1 MSGGTFD
8 APMHPAPIITFVITP
23 ATTIRNHTHS
33 ILCTSTY
40 ILQPMIDFVILAH
53 KAHTR
58 PVFKLN
64 DLTNGRMDLL
74 CRCIN
79 SALFLSHDLR
89 RDVNIHLIHMDNM
102 GNAKTEPV
110 KSIESTEA
118 VEPVKPTESVIVR
131 FSGENVRYLNPDE
144 RSAGSLIIKA
154 LEKERYEYEIESTKG
169 VYIRKG
175 DFARLLD
182 EFKERNIIYLR
193 EDGIDIRE
201 IHANA
206 GTDMDMN
213 LDTVIFNNPVF
224 VLGDHTGV
232 TVQEE
237 ALLQD
242 AQAKTISIGP
252 ISLHSDHCIILIHN
266 ELDRFRAIDGN

>member
-1 MSGGTFD
+1 
-8 APMHPAPIITFVITP
+8 
-23 ATTIRNHTHS
+23 
-33 ILCTSTY
+33 
-40 ILQPMIDFVILAH
+40 MIDFIILAH

-64 DLTNGRMDLL
+64 DLTNGRTDLL

-89 RDVNIHLIHMDNM
+89 RDVNIHLIHMDN
-102 GNAKTEPV
+102 AKAEPV
-110 KSIESTEA
+110 ESIESTET
-118 VEPVKPTESVIVR
+118 VEPSESVIVR

-144 RSAGSLIIKA
+144 RSAGSLILKA
-154 LEKERYEYEIESTKG
+154 LEKECYKYEIESTKG

-175 DFARLLD
+175 CFAQLLD
-182 EFKERNIIYLR
+182 EFKERNVIYLR
-193 EDGIDIRE
+193 EDGMDIR
-201 IHANA
+201 
-206 GTDMDMN
+206 DMD
-213 LDTVIFNNPVF
+213 LDVNPAIFDNPVF

-232 TVQEE
+232 SEQEE

-242 AQAKTISIGP
+242 AKAQTISLGP

-266 ELDRFRAIDGN
+266 EIDRFRAIHGN

>member
-1 MSGGTFD
+1 
-8 APMHPAPIITFVITP
+8 
-23 ATTIRNHTHS
+23 
-33 ILCTSTY
+33 
-40 ILQPMIDFVILAH
+40 MIDFIILAH
-53 KAHTR
+53 RAHTR

-64 DLTNGRMDLL
+64 DLTNGRTDLL

-89 RDVNIHLIHMDNM
+89 RDVNIHLIHM
-102 GNAKTEPV
+102 GNAKAEPV
-110 KSIESTEA
+110 ESIESTETI
-118 VEPVKPTESVIVR
+118 EPAEASESVIVR

-144 RSAGSLIIKA
+144 RSAGSLILKA

-175 DFARLLD
+175 DFAHILD
-182 EFKERNIIYLR
+182 EVKERNIIYLR
-193 EDGIDIRE
+193 EDGVDIRD
-201 IHANA
+201 IDLDANPA
-206 GTDMDMN
+206 
-213 LDTVIFNNPVF
+213 IFDNPVF

-232 TVQEE
+232 TEDEE

-242 AQAKTISIGP
+242 AQAKTISLGP

-266 ELDRFRAIDGN
+266 EIDRFRAIDGN

>member
-1 MSGGTFD
+1 
-8 APMHPAPIITFVITP
+8 
-23 ATTIRNHTHS
+23 
-33 ILCTSTY
+33 
-40 ILQPMIDFVILAH
+40 MIDFIILAH
-53 KAHTR
+53 RAHTR

-89 RDVNIHLIHMDNM
+89 RDVNIHLIHMDK
-102 GNAKTEPV
+102 AKNEPV
-110 KSIESTEA
+110 ESTEA
-118 VEPVKPTESVIVR
+118 GEPVESAESIIVR

-175 DFARLLD
+175 SFSKLLD

-201 IHANA
+201 IHADA
-206 GTDMDMN
+206 G
-213 LDTVIFNNPVF
+213 IFNNPVF

-232 TVQEE
+232 TEQEE